1 MGSLSHSLN
10 RTALITGGS
19 SGIGKSLV
27 KKLSQEKITTGF
39 VDIVSPESVLDNS
52 FFFEH
57 DISKPD
63 QVQKLYENLVNKIGL
78 PDIIICNAGRGIQE
92 TLKDGDPE
100 KWIRIFEIN
109 VFGALRIIRA
119 FLPQMLEKE
128 RGDIVFI
135 SSVSSKHPYPGGAI
149 YAATKASIDV
159 IAETLRL
166 EVQPDI
172 RVTTISPGVVNT
184 DFFKNIVHGS
194 QTPES
199 IGWGYLE
206 PEDIADAI
214 FYAINKPHNV
224 AMNNII
230 IRPVAQPM

>member
-1 MGSLSHSLN
+1 MGSLGQSQH
-10 RTALITGGS
+10 RIALVTGGS

-27 KKLSQEKITTGF
+27 KRFCKEKIATGF
-39 VDIVSPESVLDNS
+39 VDVIAPDLKDDAAE
-52 FFFEH
+52 FFEH
-57 DISKPD
+57 DISKPN
-63 QVQKLYENLVNKIGL
+63 QVQNLYENFTKKIGI
-78 PDIIICNAGRGIQE
+78 PDIIICNAGKGIQE
-92 TLKDGDPE
+92 NLKDGDPE

-119 FLPQMLEKE
+119 FLPQMYEKGQ
-128 RGDIVFI
+128 GDIVFV
-135 SSVSSKHPYPGGAI
+135 SSVSSKHPYSGGAI
-149 YAATKASIDV
+149 YAASKASIDI

-166 EVQPDI
+166 EVQPAI

-184 DFFKNIVHGS
+184 DFFKNIIHGS

-206 PEDIADAI
+206 PDDISDAI
-214 FYAINKPHNV
+214 FYAISKPHNV
-224 AMNNII
+224 ALNNII